1 MKEKIKKLKQTWQEV
16 VDLMKEWKT
25 EETVKKLEE
34 HALIIKEIE
43 DEAETIEKTA
53 LTKSEEIQKKEEKIN
68 KNMELI
74 EKFVSMNISADD
86 ILKMKEMPEAI
97 NKLTERVESMEKA
110 KSPSQQ
116 IDKKEEKQSEDKW
129 PSFRVK

>member
-25 EETVKKLEE
+25 DETVKKLEE
-34 HALIIKEIE
+34 HALIIKELE
-43 DEAETIEKTA
+43 EEAESIEKTA

>member
-86 ILKMKEMPEAI
+86 ILKMKEIPEAI

-116 IDKKEEKQSEDKW
+116 IDKKEDSKADNR
-129 PSFRVK
+129 PSLRM